1 MKALLSL
8 ALVASLAAGPLYAAC
23 PYPTAPD
30 KIPDGRSATLEE
42 MLATQK
48 LVKQFDTDI
57 GAYQT
62 CLETESNEALAK
74 ETNLTDEQKTERQ
87 KMLQKKQNA
96 AADDATAVAA
106 RFNDQVKIYR
116 EKNKKKE

>member
-8 ALVASLAAGPLYAAC
+8 ALVATLAAGPSYAAC
-23 PYPTAPD
+23 TYPKAPD
-30 KIPDGRSATLEE
+30 KIPDGQSATLEE

-48 LVKQFDTDI
+48 LVKQFDTEI

-62 CLETESNEALAK
+62 CLETEHNDALAK
-74 ETNLTDEQKTERQ
+74 EANLTDAQKAERQ
-87 KMLQKKQNA
+87 KMLAQKQNA
-96 AADDATAVAA
+96 AADDAQSLAA
-106 RFNDQVKIYR
+106 RFNDQVKVYR

>member
-1 MKALLSL
+1 MKALVSL
-8 ALVASLAAGPLYAAC
+8 AVIASLAAGPLHAAC
-23 PYPTAPD
+23 TYPKAPE
-30 KIPDGRSATLEE
+30 KIPDGRNATLED

-62 CLETESNEALAK
+62 CLETEQNEALAK
-74 ETNLTDEQKTERQ
+74 EANLTDAQKAERK
-87 KMLQKKQNA
+87 KMLAQKQNA
-96 AADDATAVAA
+96 AADDAIAVAA

-116 EKNKKKE
+116 EKNKKE